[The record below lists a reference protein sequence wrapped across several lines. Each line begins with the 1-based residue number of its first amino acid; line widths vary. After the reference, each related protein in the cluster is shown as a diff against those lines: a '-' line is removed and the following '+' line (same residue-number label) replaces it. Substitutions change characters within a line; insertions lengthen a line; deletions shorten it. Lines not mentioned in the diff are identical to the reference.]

1 MDMKIKIFMMACLA
15 LMMTCVVSCSYDK
28 DEPVVP
34 PQEDETVDSPY
45 PSFEEVMEI
54 GEGFLWRITRRGG
67 HVIYADTGEEY
78 DGCDPD
84 WPDGIG
90 YTPGGI
96 YFEGGKTHIF
106 YSYESGLR
114 IHFIPEE
121 PYDPKTGLIYKSK
134 KPNRYLAP
142 DIQIV
147 AIDEEKI
154 TVRFDFYSE
163 VLEDGS
169 KGERLVCSECFF
181 MKQEDG
187 VEDYISR
194 YEFTDDPNMYP

>member
-1 MDMKIKIFMMACLA
+1 MVFILKKGKRIFF
-15 LMMTCVVSCSYDK
+15 YD
-28 DEPVVP
+28 
-34 PQEDETVDSPY
+34 
-45 PSFEEVMEI
+45 
-54 GEGFLWRITRRGG
+54 
-67 HVIYADTGEEY
+67 Y
-78 DGCDPD
+78 DA
-84 WPDGIG
+84 IN
-90 YTPGGI
+90 I
-96 YFEGGKTHIF
+96 
-106 YSYESGLR
+106 R
-114 IHFIPEE
+114 FIPEE

-134 KPNRYLAP
+134 NPNPYLAP

>member
-1 MDMKIKIFMMACLA
+1 MKIKIFMMACLA
-15 LMMTCVVSCSYDK
+15 LMLTCVVSCSDDK

-78 DGCDPD
+78 DGCDPG
-84 WPDGIG
+84 WPEGVG
-90 YTPGGI
+90 STPVGI
-96 YFEGGKTHIF
+96 YFEGGKAHVF
-106 YSYESGLR
+106 YSFSDPGSG
-114 IHFIPEE
+114 INFIPEE
-121 PYDPKTGLIYKSK
+121 PYDPKTGLIYRSK
-134 KPNRYLAP
+134 KPFRYYST

-147 AIDEEKI
+147 AVDEEKI
-154 TVRFDFYSE
+154 TVRSNFFSE
-163 VLEDGS
+163 VFEDGS
-169 KGERLVCSECFF
+169 KGERLVCNEWFF
-181 MKQEDG
+181 LKQEDG

-194 YEFTDDPNMYP
+194 FEFTDDPNMYP